1 MHTLR
6 VHGYH
11 TRLSRSCSSH
21 TRACTRVSPEHAPCS
36 THPCLCFILCVS
48 LHSLL
53 VSVRNSVL
61 KKISKLK
68 PATDCRTSSH
78 NSHTF
83 VETLNQKMMLPRFQ
97 LATPLGFQ
105 ANHMPKGNLVTNT
118 KYVPGTRYVTRKNES
133 LKKTHT
139 THPSDSRSSLRLCSI
154 PM

>member
-105 ANHMPKGNLVTNT
+105 ANHIVT
-118 KYVPGTRYVTRKNES
+118 KYEVRTRNQVCNKKKRVSKKN
-133 LKKTHT
+133 TH
-139 THPSDSRSSLRLCSI
+139 HSPQRL
-154 PM
+154 